1 MEQQACFDQRD
12 VFAFLADPATHEL
25 REPIIRIDTHGAAVF
40 LAGKNVY
47 KVKRAVRFPFMD
59 FSTLDK
65 RRRACERELAVNE
78 ADAPGLYLGVVPISK
93 DGFHLKF
100 GGGGTIVEWA
110 VHLRRFDENRTLD
123 RLVERNEL
131 NLEIIAKLAGVVA
144 ASHRRAPIIGGANA
158 GQALQRQIEETISSL
173 EEAPGIFAAQAVA
186 GLRQAMQQAFAR
198 LAPLLSERENQGQV
212 RRCHGDLHLRN
223 IVLIE
228 DRPVLFD
235 AIEFDEAIA
244 TCDVLYDLGFLLMDL
259 WTRRLSRHANLLFNR
274 YLWICDDVERQLKG
288 LSLLPLFLSLRAA
301 IRAKVTILQP
311 GTDGDHAKDARRHF
325 EAACGLL
332 APRRLDLV
340 AIGGLSGTGKSS
352 LAAALSGSIG
362 RAPGAVHLRSDIERK
377 RLFDVRE
384 FDRLPGEA
392 YRPEATARTYQR
404 LRDLAATAL
413 EAGQSVVIDA
423 VHLRPEERV
432 AVKQV
437 ASRSKAH
444 FTGLWLEGPIN
455 TLMERIANRKK
466 DASDATA
473 EVVSAQAKQP
483 TGAVD
488 WLRVDA
494 SGPVESIV
502 SRVLAAILG

>member
-1 MEQQACFDQRD
+1 MPLVARCQRKILIAIAADEPMHKACFDQSD

-110 VHLRRFDENRTLD
+110 VHLRRFDESGTLD
-123 RLVERNEL
+123 RLVKRNEL
-131 NLEIIAKLAGVVA
+131 NLDIIAKLAGVVA
-144 ASHRRAPIIGGANA
+144 ASHRRAPIISGANA
-158 GQALQRQIEETISSL
+158 GQALQRQIEETLISL
-173 EEAPGIFAAQAVA
+173 EAAPGIFAAQAVA
-186 GLRQAMQQAFAR
+186 GLRHAMQQAFAR

-259 WTRRLSRHANLLFNR
+259 WTRGLRSHANLLFNR

-288 LSLLPLFLSLRAA
+288 LSLFPLFLSLRAA
-301 IRAKVTILQP
+301 IRAKVSCVPLSHIGIT
-311 GTDGDHAKDARRHF
+311 
-325 EAACGLL
+325 
-332 APRRLDLV
+332 V
-340 AIGGLSGTGKSS
+340 AF
-352 LAAALSGSIG
+352 G
-362 RAPGAVHLRSDIERK
+362 RAVGSSVATLTSTLATSGMNSPHSCG
-377 RLFDVRE
+377 
-384 FDRLPGEA
+384 
-392 YRPEATARTYQR
+392 RPSLKGR
-404 LRDLAATAL
+404 
-413 EAGQSVVIDA
+413 
-423 VHLRPEERV
+423 H
-432 AVKQV
+432 
-437 ASRSKAH
+437 
-444 FTGLWLEGPIN
+444 
-455 TLMERIANRKK
+455 
-466 DASDATA
+466 
-473 EVVSAQAKQP
+473 
-483 TGAVD
+483 
-488 WLRVDA
+488 
-494 SGPVESIV
+494 
-502 SRVLAAILG
+502 AIT